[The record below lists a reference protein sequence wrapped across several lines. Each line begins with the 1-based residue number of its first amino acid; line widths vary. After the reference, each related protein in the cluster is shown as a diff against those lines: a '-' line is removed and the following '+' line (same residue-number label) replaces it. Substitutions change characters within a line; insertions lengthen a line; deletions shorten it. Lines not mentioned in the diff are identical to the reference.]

1 MMNCRA
7 AEGMVMRYINHTLSI
22 EELEEFLEHVQSCS
36 SCYDELETY
45 FIVQEAIVQ
54 LDEEEGEATLDLRHL
69 LEQDIKKSRRYIRK
83 KKAGRFFTAAALV
96 LLIAGLIALFV
107 FVVMEL
113 GQFI

>member
-22 EELEEFLEHVQSCS
+22 EEMEEFLEHVQSCC

-45 FIVQEAIVQ
+45 FIVHEAIVQ
-54 LDEEEGEATLDLRHL
+54 LDEDEGDAVLDLQHL
-69 LEQDIKKSRRYIRK
+69 LEQDLKKSRRYIRK
-83 KKAGRFFTAAALV
+83 KKAVRFFLAAAFV
-96 LLIAGLIALFV
+96 VLIAALIALFV

-113 GQFI
+113 AQFL